1 MPDRDAPKSV
11 IRRLP
16 VYVRIL
22 DNMIRNDIDIIS
34 SRELSEVTGFT
45 AEQIR
50 KDLAYFGAFGT
61 RGTGYNTNVLRE
73 KILEIIGLNEQTNII
88 VVGSGHL
95 GIALARHNIR
105 KNPYVNVVAIFDI
118 DPEIIGGEI
127 LGVKI
132 MPPSKL
138 PEVVAEY
145 RVKVAI
151 LTVPAAH
158 AQNAV
163 EPIIKNGINVIFN
176 LTTAKLEVPGHIHV
190 HNVDLSIELQSLIYY
205 ATHEKDSVR

>member
-1 MPDRDAPKSV
+1 MPDRGAPKSV

-22 DNMIRNDIDIIS
+22 DNMIRNDIEIIS

-61 RGTGYNTNVLRE
+61 RGTGYNTSVLRE

-132 MPPSKL
+132 MPLSKL

-145 RVKVAI
+145 RAKVAI

-163 EPIIKNGINVIFN
+163 EPIIKSGISVIFN

-205 ATHEKDSVR
+205 ATHEKEEA